1 MTEPVAASAPPR
13 RRVIAIHAEPVA
25 GTGSRRRGRSFA
37 QIGFFVLFAAA
48 PVFDLFRFDLNA
60 GHAWLLTFP
69 WRLGIDDFLA
79 GRVGATAAGLDIL
92 LRLFL
97 PILLGAG
104 AFIYAAWRWGRLY
117 CGWLCPHFSAV
128 ETINGLM
135 RRASGRHSIWDS
147 QPTPA
152 KRPDGS
158 SLPQSAWWWI
168 PTVLFAVGFAALWA
182 VVLLTYL
189 LPPAEVYGN
198 LWNLAPTRNQAL
210 FLGAATGVLSLEFLF
225 ARHLFCRFGCAVG
238 LFQSL
243 AWMANRGALVVGFRR
258 DRAGDCAACYA
269 DGGPQHPACEGVCP
283 MRLRPRTQKVKMF
296 TCTQCTQ
303 CMDACATVQ
312 AREGREGLLQ
322 WVDGAA
328 ARKNEAQVSL
338 TGERDR

>member
-158 SLPQSAWWWI
+158 PLPQSAWWWI
-168 PTVLFAVGFAALWA
+168 PTVLFAVGFAACFESALA
-182 VVLLTYL
+182 VV
-189 LPPAEVYGN
+189 
-198 LWNLAPTRNQAL
+198 
-210 FLGAATGVLSLEFLF
+210 
-225 ARHLFCRFGCAVG
+225 ARREKV
-238 LFQSL
+238 
-243 AWMANRGALVVGFRR
+243 
-258 DRAGDCAACYA
+258 DAGDAEIDALTKDEVMTVKSAPVSRPVEARPQTQPEVVEERTEFKLLVFRSKARVQVVVQPRRQDRFAAAAVYLPDHPQRSVPHELGEHGLHFDLGSEDKVRGVVAKVVVQLA
-269 DGGPQHPACEGVCP
+269 DGRNVTSE
-283 MRLRPRTQKVKMF
+283 VK
-296 TCTQCTQ
+296 
-303 CMDACATVQ
+303 
-312 AREGREGLLQ
+312 L
-322 WVDGAA
+322 
-328 ARKNEAQVSL
+328 
-338 TGERDR
+338 